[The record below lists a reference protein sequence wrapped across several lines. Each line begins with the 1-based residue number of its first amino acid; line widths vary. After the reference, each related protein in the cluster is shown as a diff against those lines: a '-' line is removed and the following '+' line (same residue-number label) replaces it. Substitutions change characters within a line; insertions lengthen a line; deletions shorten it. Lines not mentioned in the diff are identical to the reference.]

1 MAPNSSGGRRPL
13 GVFRPQIVRLNCNL
27 AVRLGCREPN
37 LERGVLFY
45 PLYILRR
52 DKYLSSRFYVC
63 DSCHSIYNRRS
74 EPIFRKNIV
83 VDSNDRWAPKLKTLG
98 LCCSRTDSPHAKN
111 PPLRPVDISLHCYG
125 ATTLPTGDPDNVST
139 ICARPCVLY
148 VRIAPLKYGLGGYV
162 RVVLVTRGG
171 AGDCTLRP

>member
-13 GVFRPQIVRLNCNL
+13 GVFRPHIVRLNCNL

-52 DKYLSSRFYVC
+52 DKYLSSRFCVC
-63 DSCHSIYNRRS
+63 DSRHIIYNRRS

-83 VDSNDRWAPKLKTLG
+83 VDCGAGVGACIKILG
-98 LCCSRTDSPHAKN
+98 LAIEIPENCTARLPPSPASIYLVTTEQHRKIT
-111 PPLRPVDISLHCYG
+111 LRNLPI
-125 ATTLPTGDPDNVST
+125 TLPYMS
-139 ICARPCVLY
+139 
-148 VRIAPLKYGLGGYV
+148 K
-162 RVVLVTRGG
+162 LVCYR
-171 AGDCTLRP
+171 AL